1 MEKNREP
8 ASVCITMGC
17 AGVQMKRI
25 SGMNSVWPEGYIGC
39 AGQSNLDV
47 SWDVLETSNEYV

>member
-1 MEKNREP
+1 
-8 ASVCITMGC
+8 
-17 AGVQMKRI
+17 MKRI

-47 SWDVLETSNEYV
+47 SWDMLETLNKYV